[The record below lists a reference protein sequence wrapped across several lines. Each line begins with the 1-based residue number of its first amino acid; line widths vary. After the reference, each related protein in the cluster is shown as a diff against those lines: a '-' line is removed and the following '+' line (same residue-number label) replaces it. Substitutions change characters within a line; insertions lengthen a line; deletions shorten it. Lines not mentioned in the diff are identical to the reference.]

1 MKKQTLFALGEK
13 KPCAPDAA
21 GASIRLRAT
30 RNTASTRSPV
40 YANRTHVTKGI
51 FIWKHYKANPPEF
64 QVHNAKKFPR
74 RTILYNP
81 FKRRFVFTLFS

>member
-21 GASIRLRAT
+21 GASVRLRAT

-40 YANRTHVTKGI
+40 YANRTHVTRGI
-51 FIWKHYKANPPEF
+51 IIRKS
-64 QVHNAKKFPR
+64 
-74 RTILYNP
+74 L
-81 FKRRFVFTLFS
+81 